1 MPCSTVRSVFLL
13 SNVDVMIQL
22 SNVSHTIPI
31 NFVRNIFATHLSKAD
46 SKEEDLQYI
55 FDSTTN
61 KKYNPHIHLKNF
73 SPENFKLILITLGF
87 HVDTGVQGLER

>member
-13 SNVDVMIQL
+13 LNVDVIIQL

-31 NFVRNIFATHLSKAD
+31 NFVRNIFATHLSKTD

-55 FDSTTN
+55 CDSTTN
-61 KKYNPHIHLKNF
+61 KKYNPHINLKNF
-73 SPENFKLILITLGF
+73 FPENFKLILITLGF
-87 HVDTGVQGLER
+87 HVDNGVQGLQR